1 MAPGCPAC
9 PPGPCALN
17 FAATCASWRRS
28 IPRRTTRPGSAS
40 ECLFVL
46 LWDTSAR
53 QCARRGAR
61 IDTWRHREPTGQRPR
76 SLLFLLVFRQG
87 VDRTLP
93 APPPRTFTH
102 ATHSPLTPARALTP
116 PPPTPPQARP
126 CRAPRRGGPQLCREG
141 AHRGAATQ
149 RRLQQLHAN
158 LHRYAHLQPAALPHL
173 PSCSSSVR
181 VRRTRPP
188 HPALPCP
195 PGQGARARRGACPR
209 PSRPAL

>member
-40 ECLFVL
+40 ECRLLSLFCAIPARANARA
-46 LWDTSAR
+46 SALESIPGGTESPLANDR
-53 QCARRGAR
+53 VHFSSSSSSGRGWTAPCLPPQDLHTR
-61 IDTWRHREPTGQRPR
+61 NTLAPDARPR
-76 SLLFLLVFRQG
+76 SL
-87 VDRTLP
+87 
-93 APPPRTFTH
+93 PPN
-102 ATHSPLTPARALTP
+102 P

-149 RRLQQLHAN
+149 RRLQQLHAS

-173 PSCSSSVR
+173 PPCSSSVR

-195 PGQGARARRGACPR
+195 ARAGCACEARRLP
-209 PSRPAL
+209 PAL